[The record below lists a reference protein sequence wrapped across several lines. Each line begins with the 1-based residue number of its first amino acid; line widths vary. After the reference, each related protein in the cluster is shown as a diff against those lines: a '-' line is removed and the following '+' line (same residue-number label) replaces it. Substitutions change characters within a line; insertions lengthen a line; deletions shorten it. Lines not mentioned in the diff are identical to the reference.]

1 MAKLGNCLQCG
12 REIIKERWTR
22 KFCTNRCNKN
32 YYSQSRRRQVCETN
46 QVAAPHRCKEC
57 GAKIVTKKCVECEIA
72 WEKEKRK
79 NLWKL
84 YTKTGQQ
91 LASQN

>member
-1 MAKLGNCLQCG
+1 MAKKICCLQCG
-12 REIIKERWTR
+12 SEIVKNRWTR
-22 KFCTNRCNKN
+22 KFCSLRCNKN
-32 YYSQSRRRQVCETN
+32 YYSQSRRREVSETN

-57 GAKIVTKKCVECEIA
+57 GAKIVTKKCVECEIT

-79 NLWKL
+79 NLWRL

-91 LASQN
+91 LAKAN